1 MLTHGGEPHRGERP
15 DLLVVFLYFDRFEV
29 LGFKN
34 LAAIETLYVIHAVPA
49 GDDLGTIVIAGELHN
64 DALLRIILTGPKP
77 LSSPL
82 FQLASYQGLQSCT
95 LELRLWFQRPES
107 PPRPD

>member
-1 MLTHGGEPHRGERP
+1 
-15 DLLVVFLYFDRFEV
+15 
-29 LGFKN
+29 
-34 LAAIETLYVIHAVPA
+34 
-49 GDDLGTIVIAGELHN
+49 VIAGELHN

-82 FQLASYQGLQSCT
+82 FHLPSYQGLQSCT